1 VGLDWNPM
9 ARPKRGHEKEFARL
23 FRALEKYEPKED
35 DAKLARFREI
45 SNAPFE
51 TLGAPRVGIDR
62 AANAWLASRVKDKR
76 KLAKVKAS
84 MKGYYVLDL
93 LPECDGFP
101 RYTNYGAYDGIDRYS
116 FRAQFLNDV
125 EMVLGD
131 RLMTLA
137 YKHMLADELAR
148 YGKAILGKARA
159 FAKREGV
166 TRVEKLRE
174 VDYDEESA
182 ESRAHI
188 MFAAA
193 RWCLYWSKRG
203 HGLEPYY

>member
-1 VGLDWNPM
+1 M
-9 ARPKRGHEKEFARL
+9 ARPKRGLDAEFAKL
-23 FRALEKYEPKED
+23 FRAMEKKEPVEGD
-35 DAKLARFREI
+35 TRLARWREI
-45 SNAPFE
+45 SEAPFE
-51 TLGAPRVGIDR
+51 TLGAPRVGFDK
-62 AANAWLASRVKDKR
+62 AANAWVAKRVTKAKR
-76 KLAKVKAS
+76 AKTIEA

-101 RYTNYGAYDGIDRYS
+101 QYTNYGAYDGIDRYS
-116 FRAQFLNDV
+116 FRGQFLSDV
-125 EMVLGD
+125 EEVLGK

-137 YKHMLADELAR
+137 YKRMLADELAR
-148 YGKAILGKARA
+148 YGDALLDKARA

-174 VDYDEESA
+174 VAYDETSA

-193 RWCLYWSKRG
+193 RWCRFWAKRR